1 MILETPF
8 LEESPMKWKENSDH
22 NYEQPSLGTHIAR
35 CVKVIDIGTQKGEY
49 QGKVTIKRQCIVGWE
64 LPNELMQ
71 EGEWAGKPFVVSKF
85 YTASLNEKA
94 NLRKD
99 LENWRNKPFT
109 DAELAGFE
117 SKNILGK
124 PCMVTLNTT
133 QNGKVK
139 VSSVTSVPK
148 GTPIPTQVNNNL
160 YFSLEPEEF
169 DASIYEGLS
178 DGIKK
183 MIQMSPEF
191 KVIHEP
197 QPVATGGAEEGPDEQ
212 IPF

>member
-1 MILETPF
+1 
-8 LEESPMKWKENSDH
+8 MKWKENSEH
-22 NYEQPSLGTHIAR
+22 NYEQPPLGTHVAR

-109 DAELAGFE
+109 DQELAGFE

-139 VSSVTSVPK
+139 VTSVTSIPK
-148 GTPIPTQVNNNL
+148 GTPVPVQVNNNL

-197 QPVATGGAEEGPDEQ
+197 QPVTAGGGDEGPSEE